1 MILIFFLNW
10 GPSLILEMVK
20 QGTSNLVHKLTMA
33 SFNRRMIKYPQM
45 GCGQGYVT
53 IFLTFWTLNIANQYM
68 GSRIGFLNFIFWAS
82 VELCALMSAQL

>member
-1 MILIFFLNW
+1 
-10 GPSLILEMVK
+10 MVK

-53 IFLTFWTLNIANQYM
+53 IFFNFLDPEYCQSIY
-68 GSRIGFLNFIFWAS
+68 GISDRIFKFYSLSFGGVMCSNECTVVI
-82 VELCALMSAQL
+82 VIVI